1 MSRVV
6 NQEVIG
12 DKCGNRLVR
21 NREKGTWMRVTKRHK
36 ELIPNTR

>member
-1 MSRVV
+1 MRELWMSRVV

-21 NREKGTWMRVTKRHK
+21 NREKGT
-36 ELIPNTR
+36 